1 MLELFYILTTS
12 IAIMI
17 STTISGATPSQ
28 ESLLPLPKKSAKC
41 FDVETLGP
49 ASPSLF
55 VVNAQGRLGNHLMAY
70 AIVHALAFKLD
81 IVPLI
86 TR

>member
-1 MLELFYILTTS
+1 MLEPFYILTTT
-12 IAIMI
+12 IVIMI

-28 ESLLPLPKKSAKC
+28 ESLLPLPKKC
-41 FDVETLGP
+41 FEVETFGP
-49 ASPSLF
+49 DSPSLF